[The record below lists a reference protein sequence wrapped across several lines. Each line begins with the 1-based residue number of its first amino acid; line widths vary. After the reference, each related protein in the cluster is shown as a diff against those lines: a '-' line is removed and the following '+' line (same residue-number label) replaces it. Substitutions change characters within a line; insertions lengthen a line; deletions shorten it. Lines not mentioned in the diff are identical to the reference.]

1 MFGLSVNLM
10 RFIIYYK
17 VTKLNPNRTG
27 HVSTHKFGRMPSKVH
42 HTKRYTRYVF
52 CTSKLSVKPLDPIF
66 SLVNFHAPSAKRNIA
81 KSNCFKPQILCERK
95 KSLCKCFFK
104 FLTRDSFGDN
114 FLVTNMWEVRFIS
127 KFYGNLDILFLGR
140 FNESE

>member
-1 MFGLSVNLM
+1 MLQVPKGILQNLIASSLKFCANEKKHCLTKWSV
-10 RFIIYYK
+10 ISCSKYK
-17 VTKLNPNRTG
+17 GQL
-27 HVSTHKFGRMPSKVH
+27 KVPDLEAE
-42 HTKRYTRYVF
+42 
-52 CTSKLSVKPLDPIF
+52 SI
-66 SLVNFHAPSAKRNIA
+66 SL
-81 KSNCFKPQILCERK
+81 
-95 KSLCKCFFK
+95 LCKCFFK